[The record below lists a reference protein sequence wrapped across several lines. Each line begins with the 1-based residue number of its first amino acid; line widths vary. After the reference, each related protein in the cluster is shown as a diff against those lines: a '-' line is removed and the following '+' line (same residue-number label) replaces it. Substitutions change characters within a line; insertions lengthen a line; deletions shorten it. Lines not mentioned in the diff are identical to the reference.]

1 MSFNNYQKK
10 NLDSSN
16 KNKSKVIFKEAL
28 TLIDKTWDRWDSD
41 ITKLKN
47 DIQTLD
53 RMFNDYGKD
62 KRYIELKE
70 VIINTISI
78 KENNLSQ
85 LEKLV
90 LGVKTTIESSG
101 H

>member
-1 MSFNNYQKK
+1 MSFNNFQKK
-10 NLDSSN
+10 NLDSTN
-16 KNKSKVIFKEAL
+16 KNISKVIFKEAL

-47 DIQTLD
+47 DLNTLD

-70 VIINTISI
+70 VIINTIAV
-78 KENNLSQ
+78 KKNNLSQ

-90 LGVKTTIESSG
+90 LDVKTNIESSG

>member
-1 MSFNNYQKK
+1 MSFNNFAKK

>member
-47 DIQTLD
+47 DILTLD

>member
-1 MSFNNYQKK
+1 MSFNNFPKK

-16 KNKSKVIFKEAL
+16 KNISKVIFKEAL
-28 TLIDKTWDRWDSD
+28 TLIDKTWDRWNSD
-41 ITKLKN
+41 ITKSKN
-47 DIQTLD
+47 DIETLD

-78 KENNLSQ
+78 KKNNLSQ

-101 H
+101 Y

>member
-1 MSFNNYQKK
+1 MSFNNFAKK

-16 KNKSKVIFKEAL
+16 KNISKVIFKEAL
-28 TLIDKTWDRWDSD
+28 TLIDKTWDRWNSD
-41 ITKLKN
+41 IIKSKN
-47 DIQTLD
+47 DIETLD

-70 VIINTISI
+70 VIMNTISI
-78 KENNLSQ
+78 KKNNLSQ

-90 LGVKTTIESSG
+90 LGVKTTIDSSG
-101 H
+101 Y

>member
-1 MSFNNYQKK
+1 MSFNNFAKK

-16 KNKSKVIFKEAL
+16 KNISKVIFKEAL
-28 TLIDKTWDRWDSD
+28 TLIDKTWDRWNSD
-41 ITKLKN
+41 ITKSKN
-47 DIQTLD
+47 DIETLD

-70 VIINTISI
+70 VIMNTISI
-78 KENNLSQ
+78 KKNNLSQ

-90 LGVKTTIESSG
+90 LGVKTTIDSSG
-101 H
+101 Y

>member
-1 MSFNNYQKK
+1 MSFNNFAKK

-16 KNKSKVIFKEAL
+16 KNISKVIFKEAL
-28 TLIDKTWDRWDSD
+28 TLIDKTWDRWNSD
-41 ITKLKN
+41 ITKSKN
-47 DIQTLD
+47 DIETLD

-70 VIINTISI
+70 VIMNTISI
-78 KENNLSQ
+78 KKNNLSQ

>member
-1 MSFNNYQKK
+1 MSFNNFQKK

-16 KNKSKVIFKEAL
+16 KNISKVIFKEAL
-28 TLIDKTWDRWDSD
+28 TLINKTWDRWDSD

-70 VIINTISI
+70 VIMNTISI
-78 KENNLSQ
+78 KKNNLNQ

>member
-70 VIINTISI
+70 VIMNTISI

>member
-1 MSFNNYQKK
+1 MSFNKLQKK
-10 NLDSSN
+10 NLESSN
-16 KNKSKVIFKEAL
+16 KNISKVIFKEAL

-47 DIQTLD
+47 DLNTLD

-70 VIINTISI
+70 VILNTISI
-78 KENNLSQ
+78 KKNNLAQ

-90 LGVKTTIESSG
+90 LDVKTNIESSG

>member
-1 MSFNNYQKK
+1 MSFNNFQKK

-16 KNKSKVIFKEAL
+16 KNISKVIFKEAL

-70 VIINTISI
+70 VIMNTISI
-78 KENNLSQ
+78 KKNNLNQ

-90 LGVKTTIESSG
+90 LNVKTTIESSG

>member
-1 MSFNNYQKK
+1 MSFNNFAKK

-16 KNKSKVIFKEAL
+16 KNISKVIFKEAL
-28 TLIDKTWDRWDSD
+28 TLIDKTWDRWNSD
-41 ITKLKN
+41 ITKSKN
-47 DIQTLD
+47 DIETLD

-70 VIINTISI
+70 VIMNTISI
-78 KENNLSQ
+78 KKNNLSQ

-90 LGVKTTIESSG
+90 LGVKTTID
-101 H
+101 